1 MKNLILAST
10 LLLSITGLAQ
20 AADMPLKAVPLAPVF
35 TWTGL
40 YLGAD
45 AGYGWNSASGS
56 SFCTTPGGVV
66 NGFGCSAPG
75 SETLNLKG
83 GFVGGQVG
91 YNLQTGLFVWGIE
104 ADIQVSG
111 INQTATTSVP
121 CCNAAFAGP
130 PGSLS
135 ISDRLEWFGT
145 VRGRLGL
152 AIWDHTLLYGTGGV
166 IYGEEYLS
174 QTKTFPVTTY
184 SGINTPIHTGWIG
197 GVGVEYAF
205 TNNISAKLEGLFYD
219 MGSQTRVVSTAPLSG
234 FTTTGTFS
242 SNNGAMVRLGA
253 NLKFGP

>member
-1 MKNLILAST
+1 MKKLMIASATTLAMAG
-10 LLLSITGLAQ
+10 IAQ
-20 AADMPLKAVPLAPVF
+20 AADLPLKAPPLAPIF

-40 YLGAD
+40 YLGMD
-45 AGYGWNSASGS
+45 AGYGWNSTSGS
-56 SFCTTPGGVV
+56 AFCTTPGGVV
-66 NGFGCSAPG
+66 NGVGCSPPR
-75 SETLNLKG
+75 SEALNPRG
-83 GFVGGQVG
+83 GFIGGQVG

-111 INQTATTSVP
+111 INQTGTIVLP
-121 CCNAAFAGP
+121 CCNPTFTGMPA
-130 PGSLS
+130 SLS
-135 ISDRLEWFGT
+135 VSDRLEWFGT

-166 IYGEEYLS
+166 IYGEESLS
-174 QTKTFPVTTY
+174 QTKTFAAITY
-184 SGINTPIHTGWIG
+184 SGINNPIHTGWIG

-219 MGSQTRVVSTAPLSG
+219 MGSHTVVVSTSPLSG
-234 FTTTGTFS
+234 FTTTGTFT

>member
-10 LLLSITGLAQ
+10 LLLTTTGLAQ
-20 AADMPLKAVPLAPVF
+20 AADMPLKAPPLAPVF

-40 YLGAD
+40 YLGVD

-56 SFCTTPGGVV
+56 SFCTTPDGVV
-66 NGFGCSAPG
+66 NGLGCSAPG

-83 GFVGGQVG
+83 GFIGGQVG

-111 INQTATTSVP
+111 INQTGTILVP
-121 CCNAAFAGP
+121 CCNAAFTGP

-145 VRGRLGL
+145 VRGRLGI
-152 AIWDHTLLYGTGGV
+152 AIWDRTLLYGTGGV

-174 QTKTFPVTTY
+174 QTKTFPVNTY
-184 SGINTPIHTGWIG
+184 SGINTAIHTGWIG

-205 TNNISAKLEGLFYD
+205 TNNISAKLEGLFFD
-219 MGSQTRVVSTAPLSG
+219 MGSQTRVVSTAPLSA